1 MKSEILAALEASTGK
16 VKVKHIQKEVLASC
30 PGESE
35 DDFNKALKSLE
46 KKSKIEIIDDKYIV
60 LAGGRDDD
68 SSSKKQKKEKKSKP
82 ERNNVDE
89 EEEEEENYAKAKPQ
103 EEDNVISMDAPVVR
117 QKGKKVASKD
127 TFELWKNGEAAWR
140 NNTLE
145 FEYLASNPDKITRLF
160 CGNLNKNITEE
171 QLKEHLPG
179 ISFIKWIRDKETG
192 DFYGTTF
199 LEMEDP
205 KSAASAVLKDR
216 TKYLGRQLKI
226 YYCPPKPGD
235 IWPPITGSSA
245 KPSGV
250 TSSGGAG
257 GGFNQREKMP
267 KPPNCCKLFMGNLSY
282 NIDDESICEFF
293 KDCGGEIVGLRWLSH
308 KESGDFKGCGYI
320 EFDNTESADKGFLL
334 DGAMLLG
341 RPIRIDWG

>member
-1 MKSEILAALEASTGK
+1 MKSEIIDALSASSGK
-16 VKVKHIQKEVLASC
+16 VKVKHIQKEVLAKL
-30 PGESE
+30 PDE
-35 DDFNKALKSLE
+35 DEDSFNKALKSLE
-46 KKSKIEIIDDKYIV
+46 KKSKIEIIDDKYIL
-60 LAGGRDDD
+60 LAGREEDI
-68 SSSKKQKKEKKSKP
+68 SSKKKKSKKSHDD
-82 ERNNVDE
+82 ERDQENE
-89 EEEEEENYAKAKPQ
+89 EESYSASKPQ
-103 EEDNVISMDAPVVR
+103 EEDNVISMDAPAPK
-117 QKGKKVASKD
+117 QKGKKSASKD

-171 QLKEHLPG
+171 QLKEHLSG
-179 ISFIKWIRDKETG
+179 VSFIKWIRDKETG

-199 LEMEDP
+199 LEMEDA

-235 IWPPITGSSA
+235 IWPPLSGSSA
-245 KPSGV
+245 KPTGV

-257 GGFNQREKMP
+257 GGFNQREKLP

-282 NIDDESICEFF
+282 NIDDETICEFF

-308 KESGDFKGCGYI
+308 KESGDFKGCGYV
-320 EFDNTESADKGFLL
+320 EFNNTECADKGFLL

>member
-1 MKSEILAALEASTGK
+1 MKGEILASLSAGAGK
-16 VKVKHIQKEVLASC
+16 VKVKHLQKQILTSF
-30 PGESE
+30 PDKDE
-35 DDFNKALKSLE
+35 DSFKKAVKSLE
-46 KKSKIEIIDDKYIV
+46 KKRKIEIVDDKYIV
-60 LAGGRDDD
+60 LAGSDDNL
-68 SSSKKQKKEKKSKP
+68 SSKKKQKSEHDKP
-82 ERNNVDE
+82 EVE
-89 EEEEEENYAKAKPQ
+89 EEEESFAASKPQ
-103 EEDNVISMDAPVVR
+103 EEDNVINMDAPAVR
-117 QKGKKVASKD
+117 PKGKKTASKD

-160 CGNLNKNITEE
+160 CGNLNKNISEE
-171 QLKEHLPG
+171 QIKEHLPG
-179 ISFIKWIRDKETG
+179 VSYIKWIRDKETG

-199 LEMEDP
+199 LEMEDA

-235 IWPPITGSSA
+235 IWPPVSGSSA

-257 GGFNQREKMP
+257 GGFAHREKMP

-282 NIDDESICEFF
+282 NIDDDTIVEFF
-293 KDCGGEIVGLRWLSH
+293 KDCGGTIVGLRWLSH
-308 KESGDFKGCGYI
+308 KDSGDFKGCGYI